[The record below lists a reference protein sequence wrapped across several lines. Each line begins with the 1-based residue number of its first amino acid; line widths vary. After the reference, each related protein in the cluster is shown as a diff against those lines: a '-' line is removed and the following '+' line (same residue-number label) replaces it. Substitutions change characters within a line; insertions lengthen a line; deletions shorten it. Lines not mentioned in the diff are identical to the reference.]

1 MEVILLERLENLGD
15 LGERVN
21 VKSGYARNFLIPKR
35 KAVPATAERIA
46 EFETRRADLEAAA
59 AQLRE
64 QAQARADQLEGLRL
78 TLSARSAGENRLYG
92 SISTVEIAEA
102 AQAEGA
108 QIERKEIRLPEG
120 AIREAGE
127 HEVEIYLHPDVS
139 ATILVEVLVQ
149 E

>member
-1 MEVILLERLENLGD
+1 M
-15 LGERVN
+15 
-21 VKSGYARNFLIPKR
+21 
-35 KAVPATAERIA
+35 
-46 EFETRRADLEAAA
+46 
-59 AQLRE
+59 
-64 QAQARADQLEGLRL
+64 
-78 TLSARSAGENRLYG
+78 
-92 SISTVEIAEA
+92 EIAEA

>member
-1 MEVILLERLENLGD
+1 M
-15 LGERVN
+15 
-21 VKSGYARNFLIPKR
+21 
-35 KAVPATAERIA
+35 PATADRIA
-46 EFETRRADLEAAA
+46 EFETRRAELEAAA

-64 QAQARADQLEGLRL
+64 AAQARATALEGLRL

-108 QIERKEIRLPEG
+108 QIERKEIRLPDG
-120 AIREAGE
+120 VIREAGE

-139 ATILVEVLVQ
+139 ATIQVEVLAQ